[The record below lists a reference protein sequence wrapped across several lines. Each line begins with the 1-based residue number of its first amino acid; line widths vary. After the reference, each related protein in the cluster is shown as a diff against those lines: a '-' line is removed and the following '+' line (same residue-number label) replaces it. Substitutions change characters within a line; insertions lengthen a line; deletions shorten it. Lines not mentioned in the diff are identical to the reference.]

1 MDVLQVTVGD
11 PGKLLGY
18 MNSAAKLE
26 ESTKAQEIQH
36 LEEFREMNAHIDEI
50 ENFRLLPL
58 GGPILG
64 LLEKIETSF
73 QGKFHFLHNFVSSGS
88 YSTWMRGFSSLTLGS
103 VMGSPSSVVPGPS
116 SSRASPKNQCSS
128 SIRIPTL
135 PSGTTPSSR
144 RPCKSVVSRAIPT
157 NSYTSRFSTWMR
169 TALKL

>member
-26 ESTKAQEIQH
+26 ESTKAQEIQY

-73 QGKFHFLHNFVSSGS
+73 
-88 YSTWMRGFSSLTLGS
+88 
-103 VMGSPSSVVPGPS
+103 
-116 SSRASPKNQCSS
+116 
-128 SIRIPTL
+128 
-135 PSGTTPSSR
+135 
-144 RPCKSVVSRAIPT
+144 
-157 NSYTSRFSTWMR
+157 
-169 TALKL
+169 